1 MAGSG
6 YKSGLKS
13 MALPNGLSES
23 SFVPVPSL
31 PEQPLV
37 TIAPSRKWVALNL
50 RDLWTY
56 RDVLYLLMWR
66 DIKVRYKQTVFGVLW
81 ALIQP
86 LSAMLVF
93 SFFFGRLAAIPS
105 EGIPYPLFT
114 YSGLLLWTFFSTAV
128 MNSGN
133 SLIGNPNLI
142 TKVYFPRMIVPC
154 AALGAALVD
163 LAVTFIPLIALM
175 AYYRIA
181 VAWNLLLA
189 PLLVFAI
196 ILLTLGVGLWMAALN
211 VRYRDVRY
219 ALPFLIQM
227 WMFITPIIYPASL
240 IPAEWQWLLALNPL
254 AGLMEGCR
262 AALFDREWDWTA
274 LAISS
279 SITLVLLISGA
290 YAFRRMEKSFAD
302 LV

>member
-23 SFVPVPSL
+23 SLVPVPSL

-37 TIAPSRKWVALNL
+37 TIGPSRKWVALNL

-128 MNSGN
+128 TNSGN
-133 SLIGNPNLI
+133 SLVGNPNLI

-154 AALGAALVD
+154 AAIGAALVD
-163 LAVTFIPLIALM
+163 LAVTFIPLLALM
-175 AYYRIA
+175 AYYRMA
-181 VAWNLLLA
+181 VDWNLLLT
-189 PLLVFAI
+189 PLLVFMI
-196 ILLTLGVGLWMAALN
+196 ILLALGVGLWMAALN

-262 AALFDREWDWTA
+262 AALFDRDWDWTA

-290 YAFRRMEKSFAD
+290 YAFRRMEKNFAD

>member
-13 MALPNGLSES
+13 MVLPNGLSES
-23 SFVPVPSL
+23 SLVPVPSL

-37 TIAPSRKWVALNL
+37 TIGPSRKWVALNL

-154 AALGAALVD
+154 AAIGAALVD

-175 AYYRIA
+175 AYYRIT
-181 VAWNLLLA
+181 VAWNLLLT
-189 PLLVFAI
+189 PPLVFMI
-196 ILLTLGVGLWMAALN
+196 ILLTLGVGLWIAALN

>member
-23 SFVPVPSL
+23 SLVPVPSL

-37 TIAPSRKWVALNL
+37 TIGPSRKWVALNL
-50 RDLWTY
+50 QDLWTY

-128 MNSGN
+128 TNSGN

-154 AALGAALVD
+154 AAIGAALVD

-254 AGLMEGCR
+254 AGLLEGCR

>member
-1 MAGSG
+1 
-6 YKSGLKS
+6 

-23 SFVPVPSL
+23 SLVSVPSL

-37 TIAPSRKWVALNL
+37 TIGPSRKWVALNL

-154 AALGAALVD
+154 AAIGAALVD

-175 AYYRIA
+175 AYYRIT
-181 VAWNLLLA
+181 VAWNLLLT
-189 PLLVFAI
+189 PPLVFMI
-196 ILLTLGVGLWMAALN
+196 ILLTLGVGLWIAALN

-240 IPAEWQWLLALNPL
+240 IPAEWQRLLALNPL
-254 AGLMEGCR
+254 AGLLEGCR

-274 LAISS
+274 LTISS

>member
-1 MAGSG
+1 
-6 YKSGLKS
+6 
-13 MALPNGLSES
+13 
-23 SFVPVPSL
+23 
-31 PEQPLV
+31 
-37 TIAPSRKWVALNL
+37 
-50 RDLWTY
+50 
-56 RDVLYLLMWR
+56 MWR
-66 DIKVRYKQTVFGVLW
+66 DIKVRYKQTFFGVLW

-86 LSAMLVF
+86 LSAMFVF
-93 SFFFGRLAAIPS
+93 SFFFGKLAAIPS

-128 MNSGN
+128 TSSGN

-175 AYYRIA
+175 VYYHIT
-181 VAWNLLLA
+181 VAWNLLLT
-189 PLLVFAI
+189 PLLVFVI
-196 ILLTLGVGLWMAALN
+196 ILLALGVGMWMAALN

-279 SITLVLLISGA
+279 GITFVLLVSGA